1 MLKDNWIKKI
11 FKKGGKGTMGTAEI
25 EKTTLPKVASPDIME
40 LLIKAKHFFE
50 HAKIHAESGNSFDTM
65 ISIHSL
71 DNSIEYL
78 LRIIIKHL
86 EIEEKLSKTI
96 NTPELMAIYSEV
108 DKFLK
113 EQTLFNGKGI
123 GLPFE
128 NEIRQLR
135 VLRNNVQHGM
145 VLPVSELKSIINY
158 GDRFFEKV
166 LSKVFGLTI
175 QEISYST
182 LIEDADI
189 KNHLLEAETKI
200 ASKKYLEAVVACRDA
215 FELAKFLLTDE
226 SVHFH
231 KMIAIPH
238 IKHESMELYYYIQNI
253 DEKIDVM
260 GSNINFSDYKLYTR
274 YVQHIP
280 AEYRVIKSGYS
291 VMQREWEK
299 HDADFC
305 YSFVAQTILNWQ
317 LNQEKPLYEIDT
329 SRYAMQRTDK
339 YINGV
344 FVPEIYAEKSCI
356 YNFGDSGMG
365 EIILMTQDTKD
376 ALKDITEE
384 TICCIDTKRYKDE
397 TTLIREYREFVIV
410 NSKDIYLVLNNGPI
424 WEMNFRYTLIP
435 FTTTSDIGDEIDMD
449 SISSYETKN
458 ANEEHLKNLIL
469 EYGVVDTP
477 EKAFELN
484 TILKEAEEEP
494 MFRNRLVSN
503 NLIRCLQN

>member
-1 MLKDNWIKKI
+1 MLINSC
-11 FKKGGKGTMGTAEI
+11 I
-25 EKTTLPKVASPDIME
+25 EKTFKRGRKAKMDTVENEKTVLPKAATPEIME

-50 HAKIHAESGNSFDTM
+50 HAKVHAESGDSFDIM

-78 LRIIIKHL
+78 LRILIRHL

-96 NTPELMAIYSEV
+96 NTPELMSIYAEV

-113 EQTLFNGKGI
+113 EHTLLDGKGI
-123 GLPFE
+123 GLPYK
-128 NEIRQLR
+128 NEISQLR
-135 VLRNNVQHGM
+135 GLRNNVQHGM
-145 VLPVSELKSIINY
+145 ILPVSELKSLINY
-158 GDRFFEKV
+158 ADKFFEKV
-166 LSKVFGLTI
+166 LGKVFGLTI
-175 QEISYST
+175 QEISYSA
-182 LIEDADI
+182 LIRNEDI
-189 KNHLLEAETKI
+189 KKYLVEAETKI
-200 ASKKYLEAVVACRDA
+200 LSKEYLEAVVACRDA
-215 FELAKFLLTDE
+215 FELAKFLLADA
-226 SVHFH
+226 SDHFS

-238 IKHESMELYYYIQNI
+238 IKQESWELYYYIQSI
-253 DEKIDVM
+253 DEKIDVL
-260 GSNINFSDYKLYTR
+260 GSNINFSDYKHYSR
-274 YVQHIP
+274 YIQHIP
-280 AEYRVIKSGYS
+280 SEHRAIKSGHS
-291 VMQREWEK
+291 VMQRDWEK

-305 YSFVAQTILNWQ
+305 YSFVSKCILNWQ
-317 LNQEKPLYEIDT
+317 LTQEKPLYEIDT

-344 FVPEIYAEKSCI
+344 LVPEIYAEKSCI

-410 NSKDIYLVLNNGPI
+410 NSKDIYLVLNNGPL
-424 WEMNFRYTLIP
+424 WEMNLRYTFIP

-449 SISSYETKN
+449 SISNYETKN
-458 ANEEHLKNLIL
+458 SNEEHLKNLIL

-477 EKAFELN
+477 DKAFELDN
-484 TILKEAEEEP
+484 ILKEAEDEP
-494 MFRNRLVSN
+494 MFRNKLVSN